1 MTDERTTKTWTEAP
15 KPFCGFRHKHQH
27 VWEYLESLEGRK
39 KSALIND
46 ALHYYVTVVI
56 ERENEPPPQLKAIRR
71 DLQGVATNINQL
83 ARKVNRSGFHEGT
96 DPFDV
101 LSAAADMIQTDL
113 VPRIVNAADYWSR

>member
-1 MTDERTTKTWTEAP
+1 MTDERPTKTWTEAP
-15 KPFCGFRHKHQH
+15 KPFCGFRHKHRH

-113 VPRIVNAADYWSR
+113 VPRIVNATDYWSR

>member
-1 MTDERTTKTWTEAP
+1 MTDERPTKTWTEAP
-15 KPFCGFRHKHQH
+15 KPFCGFRHKHRH

-46 ALHYYVTVVI
+46 ALHYYITVVI

>member
-1 MTDERTTKTWTEAP
+1 MTDEQPTKTWTDAP
-15 KPFCGFRHKHQH
+15 KPFCGFRHKHRH

-56 ERENEPPPQLKAIRR
+56 ERENQPPPQLKAIRR
-71 DLQGVATNINQL
+71 DLQGIATNINQI
-83 ARKVNRSGFHEGT
+83 ARKLNRTDDLERS

-101 LSAAADMIQTDL
+101 LSSAANLIQDDL
-113 VPRIVNAADYWSR
+113 VPRIINATDYWAR